1 LVEDPLEEGNL
12 GADRGEELGVEGAQR
27 IDDAL
32 HFLLG
37 DQHKFGV
44 LLTHDTPHAKRGERE
59 REINNSPLRHAAC
72 CCYDRGEVHLHGK
85 DENSASGRFG
95 LLRISER
102 GADNDV
108 RLGVVFQAES
118 RRKKGNCD

>member
-1 LVEDPLEEGNL
+1 MVEDPLEEGNL

-59 REINNSPLRHAAC
+59 REVNNSPAAC
-72 CCYDRGEVHLHGK
+72 GML
-85 DENSASGRFG
+85 
-95 LLRISER
+95 LLRQR
-102 GADNDV
+102 GSAPA
-108 RLGVVFQAES
+108 RKRREFCLG
-118 RRKKGNCD
+118 

>member
-1 LVEDPLEEGNL
+1 MVEDPLEEGNL

-27 IDDAL
+27 IDYAL

-44 LLTHDTPHAKRGERE
+44 LLIHDTPHAKRGGRE
-59 REINNSPLRHAAC
+59 RSTTALRHAAC
-72 CCYDRGEVHLHGK
+72 CCYDRREVHLHGK

-108 RLGVVFQAES
+108 RLGVVFQAGS
-118 RRKKGNCD
+118 GRKKSNCG

>member
-1 LVEDPLEEGNL
+1 M
-12 GADRGEELGVEGAQR
+12 
-27 IDDAL
+27 
-32 HFLLG
+32 
-37 DQHKFGV
+37 
-44 LLTHDTPHAKRGERE
+44 TPHTQREERGRE
-59 REINNSPLRHAAC
+59 RSTVALRHAAC

-118 RRKKGNCD
+118 GRKKSNCD